1 MRLGIKVG
9 QMRASGLIAGVIVVV
24 LGALMMAEG
33 VVSTVTDTSFMFAEN
48 MNRGF
53 EFVVGL
59 VAIVLGAVV
68 MDLSRS

>member
-1 MRLGIKVG
+1 MTVKIG

-33 VVSTVTDTSFMFAEN
+33 VTGTVADTSFMFAKD

-59 VAIVLGAVV
+59 IAIVLGAVV

>member
-1 MRLGIKVG
+1 MAIKIG
-9 QMRASGLIAGVIVVV
+9 NMRASGLIAGVIVVV

-33 VVSTVTDTSFMFAEN
+33 VVVIAGNASFMFAEN

-53 EFVVGL
+53 EFVVGF